1 MADNRYKDFTDE
13 AIKQLERL
21 EEKEKALQKK
31 IDDRNKKKLNDQA
44 KIHQKLLAQLDETK
58 KEIDEINERE
68 QQRLTYARQLSKE
81 NLSYFRS
88 ISKIAPET
96 RKLLGFEKNITQSRG
111 VFSSLSKDVIEMK
124 AQEANL
130 NDDELETS
138 VYRRGI
144 LEEQLSAQQSQAAAL
159 VRAKKEENELS
170 QFKEQQT
177 YYDSLRGEL
186 GDEIVDK
193 LIQSNKETE
202 NLFKQEQ
209 RVLELRKQQEGLLN
223 QMPEPIKNAVEMAK
237 GLGTAIKAGLGPLFI
252 IGAVITAAFKSFT
265 DLEDGAEEFRKTTGL
280 TNSQMKDIRSQANQI
295 TQEFADTGL
304 AAKDVFNTVASLKQE
319 FSDISNFSNEVVAG
333 LTLLNTN
340 FGVTTE
346 NAGKVQ
352 GIFEQI
358 GGLSSETATS
368 LQLQVANLANMAGVA
383 PAKVF
388 EDIAENAEAASKF
401 FRGDIKALAASA
413 VQARR
418 LGSNLKSVVT
428 TTEKLLDFE
437 SGISAELE
445 ASAFVGGQFNLTR
458 ARGLAAAG
466 KEVEAQQEILNQLQ
480 RSGDFRK
487 QDYFTQTALANAAGM
502 EVAEIN
508 KLITNREKLNSLSGQ
523 QLKLTE
529 EAMKNGLD
537 ISNINKEDLATQVEA
552 FSTQQE
558 QQKVL
563 DKIANQFTGIASTIG
578 SVLIPLLDGVLL
590 LLYPIQLIVDGIKWL
605 FGGIGKEISKAIG
618 PLNMFGKIIKAVAG
632 GLVIWAA
639 LATYAGMAS
648 FLAGTIVGAPLIPF
662 VAGAA
667 AAAVLTA
674 GFGILSKIGDLNSP
688 ATGKTIVSTKE
699 GGLFELSPNDD
710 LIAAPGASRALQNMS
725 QGSGNST
732 QSTNISSQS
741 NNGTDKLISTIERLE
756 KAYMK
761 GSQVNLDGVK
771 VTNRLG
777 VVINDT
783 TRNNFS
789 LL

>member
-1 MADNRYKDFTDE
+1 
-13 AIKQLERL
+13 
-21 EEKEKALQKK
+21 
-31 IDDRNKKKLNDQA
+31 
-44 KIHQKLLAQLDETK
+44 
-58 KEIDEINERE
+58 
-68 QQRLTYARQLSKE
+68 
-81 NLSYFRS
+81 
-88 ISKIAPET
+88 
-96 RKLLGFEKNITQSRG
+96 
-111 VFSSLSKDVIEMK
+111 MK

-130 NDDELETS
+130 SDDELENS

-144 LEEQLSAQQSQAAAL
+144 LEEQLSAQQSQASAL

-170 QFKEQQT
+170 QFKEQQAH
-177 YYDSLRGEL
+177 YDSLRGEL
-186 GDEIVDK
+186 GDELVDK
-193 LIQSNKETE
+193 LIESNKETE

-209 RVLELRKQQEGLLN
+209 RVLQLRKQQEDLLN
-223 QMPEPIKNAVEMAK
+223 QMPEPIKNAVELAK
-237 GLGTAIKAGLGPLFI
+237 GLGNAIKAGLGPLFI
-252 IGAVITAAFKSFT
+252 IGAVVTAAFKSFT

-388 EDIAENAEAASKF
+388 QDIAENAEAASKF
-401 FRGDIKALAASA
+401 FRGDVKALAAAA

-418 LGSNLKSVVT
+418 LGSNLNSVVT

-445 ASAFVGGQFNLTR
+445 AAAFVGGQFNLTR

-508 KLITNREKLNSLSGQ
+508 KLLTNREKLNSLSGQ

-529 EAMKNGLD
+529 DAMKNGLD
-537 ISNINKEDLATQVEA
+537 ISNINKEDLATQVEL
-552 FSTQQE
+552 FSNQQE

-563 DKIANQFTGIASTIG
+563 DKIANQFTGIASTVG
-578 SVLIPLLDGVLL
+578 SVLVPLLDGVLM
-590 LLYPIQLIVDGIKWL
+590 LLYPIQLVVEFIRDV
-605 FGGIGKEISKAIG
+605 FGSIGTAISNTIG
-618 PLNMFGKIIKAVAG
+618 PLTMVGKIMKSIAG
-632 GLVIWAA
+632 A
-639 LATYAGMAS
+639 
-648 FLAGTIVGAPLIPF
+648 TIVYAAYKAFASVKNPIMGAI
-662 VAGAA
+662 A

-674 GFGILSKIGDLNSP
+674 GFATLAKIGDLNSP
-688 ATGKTIVSTKE
+688 ADGKTIVSTKE
-699 GGLFELSPNDD
+699 GGVFELSPNDD
-710 LIAAPGASRALQNMS
+710 LVAAPGASRALQNMS
-725 QGSGNST
+725 QGGGSIS
-732 QSTNISSQS
+732 QPTNIIAQS

-756 KAYMK
+756 KAYMR
-761 GSQVNLDGVK
+761 GSQVNLDGIK

-777 VVINDT
+777 AVINET

-789 LL
+789 LT